1 MDFKKYKP
9 ILEILIIAIPLYI
22 VHKIV
27 FSFTDLSN
35 KVGMFQYSLEQL
47 YGFFLIAAIL
57 IIFVLIKIRQKN
69 LDNVGNVFML
79 LTCLK
84 MVVAYVLLRPILNIA
99 NESQHLE
106 KINFFVI
113 FIGFLAIETIIA
125 IRILNNK
132 Q

>member
-9 ILEILIIAIPLYI
+9 ILEILLIAIPFYI
-22 VHKIV
+22 LHKIV
-27 FSFTDLSN
+27 FSITNLSS
-35 KVGMFQYSLEQL
+35 KAGMFQYSLEQL
-47 YGFFLIAAIL
+47 YGFFLIAALL

-84 MVVAYVLLRPILNIA
+84 MVVAYVLLRPILNFA

>member
-1 MDFKKYKP
+1 MEFKKYKP

-22 VHKIV
+22 VHKTV

-84 MVVAYVLLRPILNIA
+84 MVVAYVLLRPILNIP